1 MNACGS
7 VQQAQV
13 KRLVGAE
20 TAGERL
26 KDPQSSFGRC
36 ALLLSLCIPPSI
48 QCRPGSWEALDKF
61 SLTGTL
67 CNITS
72 HLWPQR
78 GEKGQHGEV
87 KPAAQWPTLLSTRG
101 EKLKPERWPSAQ
113 RPSSNVAQSMV
124 PSRLKTQV
132 SWYPGR
138 QQVASWSPVVWRP
151 LGCHNRG
158 N

>member
-1 MNACGS
+1 MNTRGF

-20 TAGERL
+20 TAEERL
-26 KDPQSSFGRC
+26 KGPQCSFGRC
-36 ALLLSLCIPPSI
+36 APVLSLCIPPSI
-48 QCRPGSWEALDKF
+48 QCRLGLPEALDKF

-72 HLWPQR
+72 HLWPQH

-87 KPAAQWPTLLSTRG
+87 KSAARWPTLPSTRG
-101 EKLKPERWPSAQ
+101 EKLKPEGWSSVQ
-113 RPSSNVAQSMV
+113 WPSSNVTQSMV
-124 PSRLKTQV
+124 ASKLKTQI

-138 QQVASWSPVVWRP
+138 GPVASWNPVAQRP
-151 LGCHNRG
+151 LGCHNRS